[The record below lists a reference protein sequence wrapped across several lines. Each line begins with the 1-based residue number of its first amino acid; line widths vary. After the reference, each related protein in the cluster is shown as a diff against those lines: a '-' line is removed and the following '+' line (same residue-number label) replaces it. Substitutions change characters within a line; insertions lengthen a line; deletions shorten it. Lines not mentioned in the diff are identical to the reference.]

1 MLVTTQPNVG
11 THITPEFATAAREL
25 GMHPINIICDAPYPA
40 QGDDSGMSF
49 ITAVYEIPRI
59 GERILLDDG
68 RICEVQ
74 QVVHKVGV
82 QNARSGRDFFLLL
95 PTVYAVLIK
104 KIRP

>member
-1 MLVTTQPNVG
+1 MLVTSQPHVG
-11 THITPEFATAAREL
+11 TLITPEFAAAAREL
-25 GMHPINIICDAPYPA
+25 GMKPVNIVCDAPYPA
-40 QGDDSGMSF
+40 TNDDSGISF

-82 QNARSGRDFFLLL
+82 QHARTGRDFFLLV
-95 PTVYAVLIK
+95 PTVYAVLVKRI
-104 KIRP
+104 

>member
-1 MLVTTQPNVG
+1 MLVTTQPHVG
-11 THITPEFATAAREL
+11 TIITPEFAAAAREL
-25 GMHPINIICDAPYPA
+25 GMKPVNIVCDSPYPA
-40 QGDDSGMSF
+40 ERDEGMSF

-82 QNARSGRDFFLLL
+82 QHARSGRDFFLLL
-95 PTVYAVLIK
+95 PTVYAVLVK
-104 KIRP
+104 KI